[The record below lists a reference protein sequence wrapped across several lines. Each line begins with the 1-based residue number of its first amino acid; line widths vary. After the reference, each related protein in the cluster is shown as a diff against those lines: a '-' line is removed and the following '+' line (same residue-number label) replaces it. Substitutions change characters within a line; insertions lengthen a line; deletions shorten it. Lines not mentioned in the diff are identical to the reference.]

1 MLKTN
6 ILIFSVILSF
16 VIFFLLSCRVE
27 SEQEGSFCIKESS
40 NFYKENF
47 MSKDGRIMDPDRN
60 NITTSEGQSY
70 MLLRCIIV
78 GDKKTFDLVYKWTKN
93 NLQREDKLFAW
104 LWGKNP
110 SGQYKTLDYNTAS
123 DADVD
128 IALALLLAY
137 EKWKKSY
144 YLEEASPI
152 INSIWNNE
160 TKKIGDYLILMPG
173 GEQAHSQKIEINPSY
188 FMPNAYRYFQ
198 KYDELHDWNCLI
210 DSSYYYLGEV
220 MSKTITGLPPNWF
233 LIEGVKDNIQD
244 NNQIFEQSN
253 GQNNGQI
260 VLEDSERSDFSY
272 DAIRV
277 FARIY
282 FDYVN
287 NGEQRAL
294 PILEKSKFFIEQ
306 WNSDKNFYVNYQ
318 ANGKLRNKDKPVG
331 EISILIPVI
340 SLYDKKTAMEMY
352 KKEVEP
358 FLQNEQ
364 YWKEKRD
371 YYDKNLSWYGCYMYN
386 NVDKYK

>member
-160 TKKIGDYLILMPG
+160 TKRIGDYLILMPG

-220 MSKTITGLPPNWF
+220 MSKTITGLPSNWF